1 MSHRSGFAS
10 FFYWLNSTYISYYDV
25 LKIKIYDV
33 LMLSICIMGYWCI
46 FFPICCFI
54 YKLVV
59 IWLEIPEFR
68 KLFTLFAVLHFSFLN
83 MLFKNLVI
91 TIALFLALG
100 SFVEQ
105 ASWRGFSNSRR
116 KVKQKKSYLIIHATL
131 SARLQYNFYK
141 EMLFCNLNMY
151 DCSYMD
157 C

>member
-1 MSHRSGFAS
+1 
-10 FFYWLNSTYISYYDV
+10 
-25 LKIKIYDV
+25 
-33 LMLSICIMGYWCI
+33 
-46 FFPICCFI
+46 
-54 YKLVV
+54 VV
-59 IWLEIPEFR
+59 ILLEIPEFR
-68 KLFTLFAVLHFSFLN
+68 KLFTLFVVFQFGFLN

-116 KVKQKKSYLIIHATL
+116 KVKQKNSYLIIHATL

>member
-59 IWLEIPEFR
+59 ILLEIPEFR

-83 MLFKNLVI
+83 MLFENLVI

-116 KVKQKKSYLIIHATL
+116 KVKQKNSYLIIHATL